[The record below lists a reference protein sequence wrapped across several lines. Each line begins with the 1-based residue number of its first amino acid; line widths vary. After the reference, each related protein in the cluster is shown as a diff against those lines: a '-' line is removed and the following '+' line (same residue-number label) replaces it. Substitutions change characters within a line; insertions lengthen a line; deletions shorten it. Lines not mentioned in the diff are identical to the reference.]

1 MMGARSTANRLDSS
15 TEDIRLIS
23 AVEMRLV
30 NGTTAIIA
38 MPLRIICKPGT
49 DSRKGIAGVFTEFQW
64 TQFLQ
69 LSIMFLIKAL

>member
-1 MMGARSTANRLDSS
+1 MMGARLTADRLDSS

-30 NGTTAIIA
+30 NGATAIIA
-38 MPLRIICKPGT
+38 MPLKISCKPGT
-49 DSRKGIAGVFTEFQW
+49 HSRKGIAGVFTEFRW

-69 LSIMFLIKAL
+69 LSIMCLVKAL